1 MTGRDGEQRLL
12 LMFAAGAALT
22 FLACVQMA
30 LLLPIGP
37 QPAYAR
43 LDAGEIISLASG
55 MVTSAGLV
63 AIFLQ
68 FRQAREM
75 ARKAAADAAEQRRQE
90 ARSAALRADRLHAEW
105 NTEFMHRQRELAWR
119 YFDHLDDRGWRRLA
133 RSWVLSLG
141 VPGIPPV
148 KSRIQ
153 QSIMDFPDYNWAMT
167 SIVAFFV
174 RLESHLQIYHA
185 DEELRPEEVSS
196 LTGPFFWTYWR
207 PYLIRLVNA
216 CEEVSRTATETGDG
230 PTPAD
235 IQERTY
241 FVRPMR
247 RLFQLTHVAAPAPG
261 AHSPQPDQQAPAAL

>member
-1 MTGRDGEQRLL
+1 MTGRDGELRLVL
-12 LMFAAGAALT
+12 TVAVGAALT
-22 FLACVQMA
+22 FLVCVQAA

-37 QPAYAR
+37 QTGYAR
-43 LDAGEIISLASG
+43 LDGGEIISLAGG

-68 FRQAREM
+68 FRQARET
-75 ARKAAADAAEQRRQE
+75 ARKAAADAAEQGRQE
-90 ARSAALRADRLHAEW
+90 ARSAALRADQLHAEW

-119 YFDHLDDRGWRRLA
+119 YFDHLDDEGWRQLG

-153 QSIMDFPDYNWAMT
+153 QSILDFSDYNWAMT

-174 RLESHLQIYHA
+174 RLESHLKIYHA
-185 DEELRPEEVSS
+185 GDELTPEELSS

-207 PYLIRLVNA
+207 PYLIRLVDA
-216 CEEVSRTATETGDG
+216 CEETSPTAAEDG
-230 PTPAD
+230 PPPAD

-241 FVRPMR
+241 FIRPIR
-247 RLFQLTHVAAPAPG
+247 RLDELTRVAAPAPG
-261 AHSPQPDQQAPAAL
+261 AHRAVSDRQSLD